1 MGVSGKR
8 IERKEYDEIK
18 KYIRRKYAQ
27 RDIQKLC
34 QTSTNVIGAVKNSRN
49 YEEFYEKQYGE
60 PLEGTDTN
68 KKASDMYKYQQVIGT
83 LREQG
88 KLLLEIKSMLHDLIE
103 ELH

>member
-8 IERKEYDEIK
+8 VERIEYDEIK

-34 QTSTNVIGAVKNSRN
+34 STSTNIISAVRNSRN

-60 PLEGTDTN
+60 TVQG
-68 KKASDMYKYQQVIGT
+68 KQSDSKSSNMYMYQQVIGT

-88 KLLLEIKSMLHDLIE
+88 KTLLEIKSKLQDLLE
-103 ELH
+103 TLK